1 MEWKLV
7 PRDPVRGMDLFE
19 QACRLGSDGGCANVA
34 IQFLFLQEGRGFDEQ
49 IGAALARLQETC
61 DGGDARSAYIL
72 GYAYVRGFG
81 VPRDETRGESLLGLA
96 CERGMG
102 DACQMLAALQGSAS
116 GGK

>member
-1 MEWKLV
+1 MEV
-7 PRDPVRGMDLFE
+7 RECRDP
-19 QACRLGSDGGCANVA
+19 
-34 IQFLFLQEGRGFDEQ
+34 FLFLQEGRGFDEQ